1 MVASRRWRAAS
12 VHCAVGADRFNS
24 IDFGVYTETEGWQSC
39 VDALASSVLPL
50 AAEGPTCRTPPSQL
64 YRPAIEPSVAIQGL
78 VYMCR
83 FAGVVCHSL
92 FALSNAAQEAN
103 RAQVTALE
111 AYQYSRCFVRLQPAS
126 LTGLYSNKTQH
137 KPLQGQLLA
146 HERATSKA
154 VISRTLKTKL

>member
-1 MVASRRWRAAS
+1 
-12 VHCAVGADRFNS
+12 
-24 IDFGVYTETEGWQSC
+24 
-39 VDALASSVLPL
+39 
-50 AAEGPTCRTPPSQL
+50 
-64 YRPAIEPSVAIQGL
+64 
-78 VYMCR
+78 MCR
-83 FAGVVCHSL
+83 FAGVCHSL

-146 HERATSKA
+146 HERYTVAFGLLWSGILRFACAAPPEEEKA
-154 VISRTLKTKL
+154 PEKPAFDDESPVVITA